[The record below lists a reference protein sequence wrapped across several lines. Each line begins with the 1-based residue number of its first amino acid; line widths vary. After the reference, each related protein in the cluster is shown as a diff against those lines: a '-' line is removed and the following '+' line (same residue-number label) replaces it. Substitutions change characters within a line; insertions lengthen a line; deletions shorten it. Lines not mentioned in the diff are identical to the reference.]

1 MRKLLLALTFI
12 ILLTS
17 CTGAQV
23 ATVEP
28 ANQPPD
34 TSTPT
39 SGFSGRAPEKTI
51 GPTSSVTPTILP
63 TEIEY
68 YSPICTC
75 SPIENIALDEVT
87 EIISNPFQMP
97 VPGKDDGHHGVD
109 FAFYRFNDLIGMD
122 GLSVQ
127 SILPGTV
134 VAVVS
139 DRPPYGNM
147 VIVETPLS
155 DLPSELLPS
164 LNLPEVLP
172 TVEPFSALSCPEL
185 PSTPG
190 WDYNQRS
197 VYLLYAHM
205 KNKPNFNL
213 GDSVDCCQPLGEV
226 GTSGSSVNE
235 HLHLEF
241 RVGPSGARF
250 ISMAHYDNSCT
261 DEEMINYCIWR
272 VSNTFQLID
281 PIQYILLHQN
291 Q

>member
-1 MRKLLLALTFI
+1 MQKLLAALSLI
-12 ILLTS
+12 VLLTS
-17 CTGAQV
+17 CTGTQV
-23 ATVEP
+23 AMVEP
-28 ANQPPD
+28 AKQPPV
-34 TSTPT
+34 TSIPT
-39 SGFSGRAPEKTI
+39 SGFSGSAPEKTEE
-51 GPTSSVTPTILP
+51 PTSSVTATTLP
-63 TEIEY
+63 TETEY

-75 SPIENIALDEVT
+75 SPIENVALDEIT

-97 VPGKDDGHHGVD
+97 APGKDDGHHGVD
-109 FAFYRFNDLIGMD
+109 FAFYRFNDMIGMD
-122 GLSVQ
+122 GLSVN

-155 DLPSELLPS
+155 DLPSELLPL
-164 LNLPEVLP
+164 LNLPEALP
-172 TVEPFSALSCPEL
+172 TVEPFPALYCPEL
-185 PSTPG
+185 PSTLD
-190 WDYNQRS
+190 WDFNQRS

-205 KNKPNFNL
+205 KNKPDFKI
-213 GDSVDCCQPLGEV
+213 GDFVSCCQPLGEV

-241 RVGPSGARF
+241 RAGPSGARF
-250 ISMAHYDNSCT
+250 TSMAHYDNSCT
-261 DEEMINYCIWR
+261 DEEMANYCIWR

-281 PIQYILLHQN
+281 PIQYIRLLQN